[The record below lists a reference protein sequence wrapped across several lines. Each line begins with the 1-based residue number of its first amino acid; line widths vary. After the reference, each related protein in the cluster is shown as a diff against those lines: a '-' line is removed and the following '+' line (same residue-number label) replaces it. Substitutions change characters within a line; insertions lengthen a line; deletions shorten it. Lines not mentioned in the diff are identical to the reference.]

1 MLYYMANGFLNF
13 FKEPEAKPVIK
24 DKEQV
29 NLKYKHFQR
38 RLFYSLYIGYVVS
51 YIGRKNLS
59 VAMPGISKSF
69 NLANTDLGVLLGTFY
84 VTYGVGKFINGM
96 IADKA
101 NVRTFFST
109 ALIMAAISL
118 FCFAISASFS
128 FISISA
134 LLFLFSFFWGANG
147 WFQSMTFPPIAK
159 SLTFWYAK
167 KDRGIKWS
175 LISTSH
181 QIGVLAS
188 TVITVFAV
196 KHLGGW
202 QAAFYVPGLIT
213 LLTGLWMFNR
223 LRDKPVTLGLP
234 EVESYKRS
242 LEKGESLYDF
252 DALKDTN
259 LEALSGDSK
268 KENEKTKDKESYRK
282 LLIKNVFLNPVVW
295 ILVISYMFIYI
306 VRTASEDWI
315 TKYFVDVRHNDL
327 GNATS
332 KLVVLSIIGAF
343 GTVLAGV
350 ISEKIF
356 KGRRAPVNILFLA
369 GLGVSLLAFSTNPA
383 ELQVLDYV
391 YSALIGVFTAGLQN
405 LVGLWIVELCSE
417 KVASAANGFAGIS
430 SYVGAYLASVG
441 SGYLIDHYGWQGA
454 FMYWIVSTIVALLLI
469 LVVTPQERKR
479 IKNVV

>member
-1 MLYYMANGFLNF
+1 MANAFLNF
-13 FKEPEAKPVIK
+13 FKEPEAKPMIK
-24 DKEQV
+24 DKQQI
-29 NLKYKHFQR
+29 NSKYKHFQR

-59 VAMPGISKSF
+59 IAMPGIGKEF
-69 NLANTDLGVLLGTFY
+69 NLTNSDLGILLGTFY

-96 IADKA
+96 LADKA

-196 KHLGGW
+196 KSLNSW
-202 QAAFYVPGLIT
+202 QAAFYVPGIIT
-213 LLTGLWMFNR
+213 LLTGFWLFNR
-223 LRDKPVTLGLP
+223 LRDKPITLGLP
-234 EVESYKRS
+234 EVERYKRS
-242 LEKGESLYDF
+242 LESVEELYDF
-252 DALKDTN
+252 ES
-259 LEALSGDSK
+259 LENVSVEENKISE
-268 KENEKTKDKESYRK
+268 KENEKTKKDKESYKK
-282 LLIKNVFLNPVVW
+282 LLIKNIFLNPVVW
-295 ILVISYMFIYI
+295 ILVLSYMFIYI

-350 ISEKIF
+350 ISEKLF
-356 KGRRAPVNILFLA
+356 KGRRAPVNILFLV
-369 GLGVSLLAFSTNPA
+369 GLGVSLLAFSTNPP
-383 ELQVLDYV
+383 ELQFLDYV

-441 SGYLIDHYGWQGA
+441 SGFLIDHYGWNGA
-454 FMYWIVSTIVALLLI
+454 FMYWIVSTIVALVLI
-469 LVVTPQERKR
+469 LIVTPQEKRR
-479 IKNVV
+479 IKNTL

>member
-1 MLYYMANGFLNF
+1 MANGFLNF

-24 DKEQV
+24 DKQQI

-59 VAMPGISKSF
+59 VAMPVIGKSL
-69 NLANTDLGVLLGTFY
+69 NLTNLDLGILAGTFQA
-84 VTYGVGKFINGM
+84 TYGVGKFINGI

-109 ALIMAAISL
+109 ALVMAAISL
-118 FCFAISASFS
+118 LCFAISASFS

-147 WFQSMTFPPIAK
+147 WFQSMTFPSIAK

-188 TVITVFAV
+188 TVVTIFAINFF
-196 KHLGGW
+196 GGW
-202 QAAFYVPGLIT
+202 QAAFYVPGVIT
-213 LLTGLWMFNR
+213 LITGLWMFNR

-234 EVESYKRS
+234 NVEKYKRS
-242 LEKGESLYDF
+242 LEKGEEFYDF
-252 DALKDTN
+252 DDLNTPN
-259 LEALSGDSK
+259 LETPSGDSE
-268 KENEKTKDKESYRK
+268 KENEKTKDKESYKR

-295 ILVISYMFIYI
+295 ILVVSYMFIYI
-306 VRTASEDWI
+306 ARTASEEWI

-332 KLVVLSIIGAF
+332 KLIVMSIVGAF

-356 KGRRAPVNILFLA
+356 KGRRAPVNILFLV
-369 GLGVSLLAFSTNPA
+369 GLTLSFVGFATNPPQ
-383 ELQVLDYV
+383 LQFLDYV

-405 LVGLWIVELCSE
+405 LVGLWVVELCSE

-430 SYVGAYLASVG
+430 SYVGAYFAMLG
-441 SGYLIDHYGWQGA
+441 SGYLIDTYGWNGA
-454 FMYWIVSTIVALLLI
+454 FIYWIASTIVALLLI
-469 LVVTPQERKR
+469 LVVTPQEGKR
-479 IKNVV
+479 IKKTMLENS